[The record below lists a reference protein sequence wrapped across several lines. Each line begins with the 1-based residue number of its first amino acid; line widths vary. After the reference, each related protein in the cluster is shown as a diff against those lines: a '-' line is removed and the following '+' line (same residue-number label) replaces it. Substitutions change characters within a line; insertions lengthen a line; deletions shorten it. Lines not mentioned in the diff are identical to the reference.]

1 MNNIITG
8 LGFLFTA
15 QVMVWFQLYAPL
27 KIPALKNWWYI
38 MAMSLP
44 ITWLFSK
51 GITQITQHFDGQMWP
66 SRFMTFSIGVVSF
79 TVLTWLINQEPVS
92 LKTGICLGLSIV
104 IIIIQIIY

>member
-1 MNNIITG
+1 MNSILIG
-8 LGFLFTA
+8 LIFLFVA
-15 QVMVWFQLYAPL
+15 QLMVWFQLYAPI

-51 GITQITQHFDGQMWP
+51 GINQITQHFEGQMWP

-79 TVLTWLINQEPVS
+79 TVLTWLINGEPVN
-92 LKTGICLGLSIV
+92 LKTGICLGLSV
-104 IIIIQIIY
+104 LIIIIQVVW